1 LSENAKIKKNNDQLR
16 MEKDAIEEDNRF
28 IKDLSEGLKKKHA
41 AKVQAIESQERVDA
55 LVNHKQA

>member
-1 LSENAKIKKNNDQLR
+1 